1 MLKKSLIVG
10 VSALS
15 MALAGA
21 AFAAGNG
28 AATMSLKGGSPGD
41 VPFPHQKHQE
51 VLKDCKVC
59 HTLIPQEAGA
69 IEKGIAAGTL
79 KKKEVMK
86 QCQDCHKDTKAKGA
100 DVKSGPTGCK
110 DCHKK

>member
-1 MLKKSLIVG
+1 MFKKAIVVG
-10 VSALS
+10 GLVLS
-15 MALAGA
+15 VALAGA

-28 AATMSLKGGSPGD
+28 AETMSLKGGSPGD
-41 VPFPHQKHQE
+41 VPFPHKAHQDK
-51 VLKDCKVC
+51 LKDCDAC
-59 HTLIPQEAGA
+59 HKLIPQEAGA

-86 QCQDCHKDTKAKGA
+86 QCQTCHKDTKAKGA
-100 DVKSGPTGCK
+100 PTGPIGCK

>member
-51 VLKDCKVC
+51 VLKDCNAC
-59 HTLIPQEAGA
+59 HKLIPQEAGA